1 MAKKWESNK
10 EYTAF
15 YNSKENMWRPAILKT
30 DLNDNYISAIRMQ
43 AVVQGIQHP
52 NEGTISRVISRYIKE
67 GLAKDG
73 RIKEAVTNGV
83 E

>member
-30 DLNDNYISAIRMQ
+30 DLTDNYISAIRMQ
-43 AVVQGIQHP
+43 AVVQGIQ
-52 NEGTISRVISRYIKE
+52 NSSEGTISRVISRYIKE